1 MAHPDSPVLSRSRDL
16 RALLRRVRAA
26 IPAPTP
32 TPPPTAAEAPSE
44 PDLPYFL
51 ERDAR
56 DGENMRR
63 LITFLL
69 RPDDNCVDVGANAGA
84 LLNEMCRVAPDGQ
97 HVAFEPIPELADRL
111 RQRFPS
117 VEVRTAAASR
127 EFGESSFSHF
137 PTADGWSGLKYR
149 PLPGGDDGEV
159 IELTVKLE
167 PIDEVMDAER
177 PLALVKID
185 VEGAEQQ
192 VIEGALHTLK
202 RHHPTV
208 IFEHGL
214 GSANHFGTEP
224 DDIWA
229 LLAGEVGYRIFD
241 LDGNGPYD
249 LDEFKRTYYGKER
262 VNFVAHR

>member
-1 MAHPDSPVLSRSRDL
+1 MSPARDPI
-16 RALLRRVRAA
+16 AILRRLRRSHPGPV
-26 IPAPTP
+26 PARP
-32 TPPPTAAEAPSE
+32 EE
-44 PDLPYFL
+44 PGLPYFL

-63 LITFLL
+63 LISFVL
-69 RPDDNCVDVGANAGA
+69 RPDDNCIDVGANQGA

-97 HVAFEPIPELADRL
+97 HVAFEPIPELAAHL
-111 RQRFPS
+111 AERFPS
-117 VEVRTAAASR
+117 VDVRTAAASR
-127 EFGESSFSHF
+127 DFGQASFSHF
-137 PTADGWSGLKYR
+137 RKADGWSGLKYR

-159 IELTVKLE
+159 VQLTVQLE
-167 PIDEVMDAER
+167 PIDEVVDPDR

-192 VIEGALHTLK
+192 VIEGALGTLQS
-202 RHHPTV
+202 RSPTV

-214 GSANHFGTEP
+214 GSANHFDTEP
-224 DDIWA
+224 DDIWR
-229 LLAGEVGYRIFD
+229 LLGDEVAYRIFD

-249 LDEFKRTYYGKER
+249 LDEFKRTYYAKER

>member
-1 MAHPDSPVLSRSRDL
+1 VATRSNPVLSRSRDV
-16 RALLRRVRAA
+16 RALLRRLRAA
-26 IPAPTP
+26 VPAPAP
-32 TPPPTAAEAPSE
+32 APPVQEAPEE
-44 PDLPYFL
+44 PGLPYYL

-69 RPDDNCVDVGANAGA
+69 RPDDNCVDVGSNAGV
-84 LLNEMCRVAPDGQ
+84 LLNEMCRVAPEGR
-97 HVAFEPIPELADRL
+97 HVAFEPIPELADEL
-111 RQRFPS
+111 RRRFPA

-127 EFGESSFSHF
+127 AFGESSFSHF
-137 PTADGWSGLKYR
+137 RKADGWSGLKYR

-159 IELTVKLE
+159 VELTVELE
-167 PIDEVMDAER
+167 PIDEVVDAER

-192 VIEGALHTLK
+192 VIEGALRTLK
-202 RHHPTV
+202 RHGPTV

-224 DDIWA
+224 EDIWA

-249 LDEFKRTYYGKER
+249 LDEFKRTYHAKER